1 MSCRFSVLCCV
12 LRQAQ
17 DDSELC
23 PSILRPF
30 DKSSGQAQLR
40 TGLAQ
45 DDRELSV
52 VSYQFSVEHTYF
64 AFIES
69 QELDLNFKVCQL
81 GECCG
86 SYWSVSHYFFV
97 QNLKKT

>member
-1 MSCRFSVLCCV
+1 MTVSCV
-12 LRQAQ
+12 LR
-17 DDSELC
+17 SFV
-23 PSILRPF
+23 SSTLRQ
-30 DKSSGQAQLR
+30 KLR
-40 TGLAQ
+40 AGSAQ